1 MAALAGGSRFE
12 AEVLQKVGEIVALCA
27 ECVRAGIRIAPN
39 QAWIYERVLD
49 WTAGTNKREVCSRR
63 HGTELVPALQD
74 VEVDRA
80 VRPIGTLATRLPVI
94 VAVVAVAAEYP
105 HALTGSDG
113 SEAVR
118 RGVELGHVG
127 QQAGLRPGT
136 GHIMQH
142 GMAGA
147 GRGCHL

>member
-27 ECVRAGIRIAPN
+27 ECVRAVIRIAPN

-49 WTAGTNKREVCSRR
+49 WTAETSKREVCSRR

-74 VEVDRA
+74 VAVDRA
-80 VRPIGTLATRLPVI
+80 VGRIGALATRLPVI

-105 HALTGSDG
+105 HALTGSAG

-127 QQAGLRPGT
+127 QHGVRPRGT
-136 GHIMQH
+136 GYIRQ
-142 GMAGA
+142 
-147 GRGCHL
+147 